1 MKKQISLD
9 QLKPGMF
16 LVGMDQSWW
25 NTPFILHHRFI
36 KNTGEVER
44 LRQSGVRVVVIDIS
58 KGLDVEESDTPD
70 ASDANES
77 HETES
82 SETQPSVVDE
92 AVLPEPETSIPDITS
107 DVGASESREDHIPQ
121 PRQDS
126 MVPPFSMAS
135 APGWRAP
142 DSTPL
147 TPEEGAQRVRD
158 EAVRAVQ
165 KVFEGVHSG
174 EPIDQPALEKMTHDI
189 VQNVVDDPK
198 AFPQIILIQNLSS
211 VDKYLYHHVV
221 DVCALSVVLG
231 IEMGW
236 EEKELKTIAM
246 GALLHDLGY
255 VRLPNNL
262 VRNRKTAGE
271 AERQLLSKHAE
282 LGYAMV
288 QSFADLSPD
297 IKQIILEHH
306 ERTDGSGEP
315 HGLQGSALSLLSQVV
330 GLVDE
335 FDKLTSNWGE
345 GPSRPTALVLRELY
359 HEAQQG
365 RFSLRPI
372 ERLIQCL
379 GVYPLGSVVEL
390 STGEHGVVVMTNPTS
405 LLKPKIKLIVGPDH
419 LPYPVPFIID
429 LNCPAPGDPA
439 RSIRLL
445 LDAHQEQI
453 QVEKFVTVGAC
464 A

>member
-16 LVGMDQSWW
+16 LMGMDQSWW
-25 NTPFILHHRFI
+25 NTPFILHHRII
-36 KNTGEVER
+36 KNIGEVER
-44 LRQSGVRVVVIDIS
+44 LRQSGVRTVVIETS
-58 KGLDVEESDTPD
+58 KGLDVEESSAPDTPD
-70 ASDANES
+70 ANEPQGI
-77 HETES
+77 ES
-82 SETQPSVVDE
+82 SVVDE
-92 AVLPEPETSIPDITS
+92 TVLPELGSDIPNKVS
-107 DVGASESREDHIPQ
+107 DVRMAESCDDHNPQ
-121 PRQDS
+121 HPKDS
-126 MVPPFSMAS
+126 L
-135 APGWRAP
+135 APSFRM
-142 DSTPL
+142 DSGSGSRPSDSPQL

-174 EPIDQPALEKMTHDI
+174 EPIDQPALENMAHDI

-198 AFPQIILIQNLSS
+198 AFSQIILIQNLSS

-236 EEKELKTIAM
+236 EEKELKTLAM

-262 VRNRKTAGE
+262 VRKRKTAGE

-288 QSFADLSPD
+288 QSSTELSPG

-306 ERTDGSGEP
+306 ERSDGTGEP
-315 HGLQGSALSLLSQVV
+315 HGLQGSVLSLLSQVV

-335 FDKLTSNWGE
+335 FDKLTSNWGA

-379 GVYPLGSVVEL
+379 GVYPLGSLVEL
-390 STGEHGVVVMTNPTS
+390 STGEQGVVVMTNPTS

-419 LPYPVPFIID
+419 LPYPVPIVID
-429 LNCPAPGDPA
+429 LNDSAPGDPA
-439 RSIRLL
+439 RSIRSL

-453 QVEKFVTVGAC
+453 QVEKYMTVGAS